1 MQFYCVTVFFLSKT
15 QFKCIQPFNVFSFL
29 CFMCSHG
36 WTESCFFFFLHSEH
50 TDDRKFWLLALRDIK
65 FSTWMRSDNLFFFF
79 FFDFA
84 DPPNYILKLGHIR
97 KYTYINI
104 YHFMSG
110 YTAHVAWSKVAGMKL
125 SFWQPT
131 HFLSACKP
139 LQSRVFLVEQLTVH
153 TNINVWKYLYSA
165 TEPSHIWVSG
175 VGMLIKTGRRWRKRP
190 ICELEESL

>member
-1 MQFYCVTVFFLSKT
+1 
-15 QFKCIQPFNVFSFL
+15 
-29 CFMCSHG
+29 
-36 WTESCFFFFLHSEH
+36 
-50 TDDRKFWLLALRDIK
+50 
-65 FSTWMRSDNLFFFF
+65 MRSDNLFF

-190 ICELEESL
+190 ICELEESLQGGEDTLFPTNCRTQCERHLTHGDQHLLLISLIQDAVN